1 MKIQSALILALALA
15 TVGCAHSQVPPTV
28 HSVTITITPPAG
40 VSGATYVISRATGS
54 TCPSSAATNY
64 TPLNQSAPATGTS
77 FVDAGVAGLSVCY
90 IAQTV
95 QGGAVSGPSNVAGPF
110 VVPANP
116 TAPSINGQSAKNDVP
131 SVIMSTSTTANVK
144 VVEYCA
150 GGAPAHNAPDCI
162 PLSRAGI
169 FAAPMAKNDVPQIR
183 AVVR

>member
-1 MKIQSALILALALA
+1 MKIQSALILALALTA
-15 TVGCAHSQVPPTV
+15 GCAHSQVPPTV
-28 HSVTITITPPAG
+28 HSVTITITPP
-40 VSGATYVISRATGS
+40 SGASGAAYVISRATGS
-54 TCPSSAATNY
+54 TCPGTTGASY
-64 TPLNQSAPATGTS
+64 TPLNQSAPTTGTS
-77 FVDAGVAGLSVCY
+77 YVDTTAAGLSVCY

-95 QGGAVSGPSNVAGPF
+95 QGGAVSAPSNVAGPF

-131 SVIMSTSTTANVK
+131 SVIMSSGTMANVK

>member
-40 VSGATYVISRATGS
+40 VSGATYVISRAAGS

-64 TPLNQSAPATGTS
+64 TPLNQSAPTSGTS
-77 FVDAGVAGLSVCY
+77 YVDMAAAGLSVCY

-95 QGGAVSGPSNVAGPF
+95 EGGAVSGPSNVAGPF

-116 TAPSINGQSAKNDVP
+116 IAPAINGQSAK
-131 SVIMSTSTTANVK
+131 S
-144 VVEYCA
+144 E
-150 GGAPAHNAPDCI
+150 APAVQ
-162 PLSRAGI
+162 
-169 FAAPMAKNDVPQIR
+169 PMPEPTLAKNEVPQIH